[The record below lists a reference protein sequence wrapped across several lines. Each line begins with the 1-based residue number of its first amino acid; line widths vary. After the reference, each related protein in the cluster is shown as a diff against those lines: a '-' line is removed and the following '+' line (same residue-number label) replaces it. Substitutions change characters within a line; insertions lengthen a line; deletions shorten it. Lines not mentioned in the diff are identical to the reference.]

1 MTPLERSAVYGGFA
15 AAFRS
20 AAGGTDVLDETLVP
34 PPPDDANRAFM
45 AAFDPAI
52 SKHGVSLHASAHLE
66 RDQTDLYQELIRWYD
81 HFGLKRRDGGELPDH
96 LSIMLE
102 FLQFIT
108 AQEHANTTD
117 ADVVTS
123 LHAAQAD
130 FIARQVMPLV
140 ETVISKLETEE
151 PRYHALPRAL
161 RAFLED
167 EIGAL
172 KQ

>member
-15 AAFRS
+15 SAFRS
-20 AAGGTDVLDETLVP
+20 ATGGSDVLDETMVP
-34 PPPDDANRAFM
+34 PPPKGSTRAFM

-52 SKHGVSLHASAHLE
+52 SKGAVSLHASAHLE
-66 RDQTDLYQELIRWYD
+66 RDQTDLYQEMIRWYD

-102 FLQFIT
+102 FLQFVT
-108 AQEHANTTD
+108 AQEHANAKD
-117 ADVVTS
+117 AAAVTS
-123 LHAAQAD
+123 LHSAQVD
-130 FIARQVMPLV
+130 FIERQVMPLV
-140 ETVISKLETEE
+140 ETVIGKLETDE

-167 EIGAL
+167 ELAAL
-172 KQ
+172 KA

>member
-20 AAGGTDVLDETLVP
+20 ADGGSDVLDETMVP
-34 PPPDDANRAFM
+34 PPPADATRAFM

-52 SKHGVSLHASAHLE
+52 SKAAVSLHASAHLE

-96 LSIMLE
+96 LSVMLE
-102 FLQFIT
+102 FLQFLT
-108 AQEHANTTD
+108 AQEHANATD
-117 ADVVTS
+117 AAAVAS
-123 LHAAQAD
+123 LHAAQGD
-130 FIARQVMPLV
+130 FIERQVMPLV
-140 ETVISKLETEE
+140 ETVIGQLETDV
-151 PRYHALPRAL
+151 PRYHALPRAM

-167 EIGAL
+167 ELAAL
-172 KQ
+172 KA

>member
-20 AAGGTDVLDETLVP
+20 ATGGTDVLDETMVP
-34 PPPDDANRAFM
+34 PPPEDAASAFM

-52 SKHGVSLHASAHLE
+52 SKTAVSLHASAHLE

-102 FLQFIT
+102 FLQFVT
-108 AQEHANTTD
+108 AQEHGNATD
-117 ADVVTS
+117 ASAVTS
-123 LHAAQAD
+123 LHAAQRD
-130 FIARQVMPLV
+130 FIERQVMPLV
-140 ETVISKLETEE
+140 ETVINKLETDE

-167 EIGAL
+167 ELAAL
-172 KQ
+172 KA